1 MTLKIMRDSHRLAL
15 LGALTAASVYS
26 QQPQQPP
33 QREPIP
39 PRAPVGVTRNLAPNA
54 TPGAKAGQ
62 SPAARYS
69 PLAAQGGYRGQGTT
83 WYDALFHSLNPK
95 NINWGMK
102 WEQRRTA
109 FLENTIANK
118 YFVFCAFLVLSFYA
132 ALVAIGWI
140 VWDHKKDIRY
150 FETELVKGRNWA
162 AYWKSRAIEAIT
174 KHNAHI
180 ERCNRVIEAG
190 ETGIPVGDAAE
201 AIDLRLDLERAR
213 AELQNVTSEKLR
225 LKGELDEKARTIS
238 ELSLRVDEVTKRIA
252 NGNAENGPAGTARG
266 DDKAALVARINRL
279 ESALATAT
287 QENRRLKG
295 A

>member
-1 MTLKIMRDSHRLAL
+1 MFEVHRLAL
-15 LGALTAASVYS
+15 LGAFTAAAVYS
-26 QQPQQPP
+26 QQPRQTQLMRAP
-33 QREPIP
+33 
-39 PRAPVGVTRNLAPNA
+39 APVGTQKMAPNA
-54 TPGAKAGQ
+54 SPDARAGQ

-69 PLAAQGGYRGQGTT
+69 PLAAQGGYRDQRAT

-102 WEQRRTA
+102 WEQRRAA
-109 FLENTIANK
+109 FLENTVANK
-118 YFVFCAFLVLSFYA
+118 YFVFCAFLVLSLYA

-150 FETELVKGRNWA
+150 FETELAKGRNWA

-180 ERCNRVIEAG
+180 ERCNRAIEAG
-190 ETGIPVGDAAE
+190 ETGIPVGDAA

-252 NGNAENGPAGTARG
+252 NGSAENGPTGTARG

-279 ESALATAT
+279 ENALATAT

>member
-1 MTLKIMRDSHRLAL
+1 M
-15 LGALTAASVYS
+15 
-26 QQPQQPP
+26 
-33 QREPIP
+33 
-39 PRAPVGVTRNLAPNA
+39 
-54 TPGAKAGQ
+54 
-62 SPAARYS
+62 
-69 PLAAQGGYRGQGTT
+69 T
-83 WYDALFHSLNPK
+83 WYDAMFHSLNPS
-95 NINWGMK
+95 NINWGLR
-102 WEQRRTA
+102 WEQRRAA
-109 FLENTIANK
+109 FIENTAANK
-118 YFVFCAFLVLSFYA
+118 YFVFCAFLVLCFYA
-132 ALVAIGWI
+132 TLLATGWM
-140 VWDHKKDIRY
+140 VRDHKKDILY

-162 AYWKSRAIEAIT
+162 AYWRTRAIEAIT

-180 ERCNRVIEAG
+180 EKCNRVIEAG

-201 AIDLRLDLERAR
+201 AVDLRLELERTR

-238 ELSLRVDEVTKRIA
+238 DLSLRVDEVSKRIA
-252 NGNAENGPAGTARG
+252 IGNAHNGPAGVARP

>member
-1 MTLKIMRDSHRLAL
+1 MTLKIKRNSHRLAL
-15 LGALTAASVYS
+15 LGALAAASVYS
-26 QQPQQPP
+26 QQPQQPQQIQP
-33 QREPIP
+33 MP
-39 PRAPVGVTRNLAPNA
+39 PLAPVGVTRKIAPNA
-54 TPGAKAGQ
+54 TPGAKAEQ

-69 PLAAQGGYRGQGTT
+69 PLAAQGGYRAQGTT

-102 WEQRRTA
+102 WEQRRAA
-109 FLENTIANK
+109 FLENTVANK

-132 ALVAIGWI
+132 AIVAIGWM
-140 VWDHKKDIRY
+140 VRDHKKDIRY

-180 ERCNRVIEAG
+180 ERCNRVIEVG

-201 AIDLRLDLERAR
+201 AMDLRLDLERAR